1 MKKVILIMAM
11 FSLFPRLLAAQ
22 QLDVSALVG
31 EDWYGLY
38 MNGQKAGY
46 SKNSVAVEKDGSIV
60 VSENAQFRVKMMD
73 IAQDMQILLKRTYSK
88 EGHLVRIDQQVNDVQ
103 GPKRFLATVEGDAMK
118 LESTIGGATQVE
130 TLPKPKESLVDAIKQ
145 IELVRKDAAV
155 GDELGYTL
163 FEPMYKKELE
173 GNSRI
178 TGIEERNFE
187 GAKTKVFKIE
197 TTIQGMGGMKSISY
211 VTEKGKT
218 LEDSIAGM
226 LRMRLEPK
234 EIAVD
239 VNYNNDVIVSNA
251 AVIDKP
257 IADPRTRKTIHL
269 RVEGPLTIDH
279 LFSDE
284 RQTFSQK
291 EAAFDFVGRKISLD
305 GYTPVK
311 MPITNETVKPWL
323 KPTTFVQS
331 EDPRLIK
338 KAKEIAGESKDPFV
352 VSSALC
358 HWVYRNV
365 KTTYSAQLSNAL
377 EVLEKP
383 EGDCTEHSILFVGL
397 ARAIGLP
404 AREVA
409 GLIYVNNEQP
419 AFYFH
424 QWAKVWIGKWID
436 VDPTFDQPLAD
447 ATHIKLAEG
456 DLFEQAKLVPVIG
469 KLKVTVIEDV
479 QP

>member
-1 MKKVILIMAM
+1 MTM

-31 EDWYGLY
+31 EDWYGVY

-46 SKNSVAVEKDGSIV
+46 SRNGIAIESDGSIV
-60 VSENAQFRVKMMD
+60 VTENAHFRVKMMD
-73 IAQDMQILLKRTYSK
+73 TAQDMQILLKRTYAK
-88 EGHLVRIDQQVNDVQ
+88 DGHLLRIEQQVNDVQ
-103 GPKRFLATVEGDAMK
+103 GPKRFVATVEGDSMK
-118 LESTIGGATQVE
+118 LESTIAGVAKVE

-145 IELVRKDAAV
+145 IELVRKDATV
-155 GDELGYTL
+155 GDELAYTL
-163 FEPMYKKELE
+163 FEPMYKKELD
-173 GNSRI
+173 GVSRI
-178 TGIEERNFE
+178 VGIEERNFE

-197 TTIQGMGGMKSISY
+197 TTIQDMGVIKSISY

-257 IADPRTRKTIHL
+257 ISDPRTRKSLHL
-269 RVEGPLTIDH
+269 RLEGPLTADH
-279 LFSDE
+279 LFSEE
-284 RQTFSQK
+284 RQTFV
-291 EAAFDFVGRKISLD
+291 ATGNTFDFMGRKISLE
-305 GYTPVK
+305 GYTTAK
-311 MPITNETVKPWL
+311 LPITEESVKQWL
-323 KPTTFVQS
+323 KPSVFVQS

-338 KAKEIAGESKDPFV
+338 KAKDIVGQATDSFV

-377 EVLEKP
+377 EVLEHP

-409 GLIYVNNEQP
+409 GLIYVNNGQP
-419 AFYFH
+419 AFFFH
-424 QWAKVWIGKWID
+424 QWAKVWVGKWVD

-447 ATHIKLAEG
+447 VTHIKLAEG
-456 DLFEQAKLVPVIG
+456 DLFEQAKLIPVIG
-469 KLKVTVIEDV
+469 KLKVTVLDDV

>member
-1 MKKVILIMAM
+1 MKKVILIMTM

-31 EDWYGLY
+31 EDWYGVY

-46 SKNSVAVEKDGSIV
+46 SQNSVAVESNGSIV
-60 VSENAQFRVKMMD
+60 VTENAQFRVKMMD
-73 IAQDMQILLKRTYSK
+73 IAQEMQILLKRTYSK
-88 EGHLVRIDQQVNDVQ
+88 DGHLLRIEQQVKDVQ
-103 GPKRFLATVEGDAMK
+103 GPKRFVATVEGDSMK
-118 LESTIGGATQVE
+118 LESTIAGVTQVE

-145 IELVRKDAAV
+145 MELVRKDAAV
-155 GDELGYTL
+155 GDELTYTL
-163 FEPMYKKELE
+163 FEPMYKRELE
-173 GNSRI
+173 GVSRI
-178 TGIEERNFE
+178 QGIEERNFE
-187 GAKTKVFKIE
+187 GAKTKVFRIE
-197 TTIQGMGGMKSISY
+197 TTVQNMGIKSISY

-251 AVIDKP
+251 AMIDKP
-257 IADPRTRKTIHL
+257 IPDPRTRKTIHL
-269 RVEGPLTIDH
+269 HVEGPMTADH
-279 LFSDE
+279 LFSEE
-284 RQTFSQK
+284 RQTFTP
-291 EAAFDFVGRKISLD
+291 AGTMFDFIGRKISLE
-305 GYTPVK
+305 GFTTAK
-311 MPITNETVKPWL
+311 LPIADESAKQWL
-323 KPTTFVQS
+323 KPSVFVQS

-338 KAKEIAGESKDPFV
+338 KAKDIAGQANDSFV

-377 EVLEKP
+377 EVLDKP

-409 GLIYVNNEQP
+409 GLIYVNNGQP

-424 QWAKVWIGKWID
+424 QWAKVWVGKWVD
-436 VDPTFDQPLAD
+436 VDPTFDQPVAD

-456 DLFEQAKLVPVIG
+456 DLFEQAKLIPVIG
-469 KLKVTVIEDV
+469 KLKVTVLEDV
-479 QP
+479 KP